1 MKAYEIHATNG
12 LDGLVLNSERPEP
25 QPRAS
30 EIKIRVRAAA
40 LNYRDI
46 GVTRGVYGY
55 TKFPVIPMSDG
66 AGEVVAVGPDVRRF
80 KTGDRVI
87 STFFQNW
94 VSGRIPADASRHSLG
109 GMADGMLAEY
119 VCLPEQGAIRA
130 PDHLSFEEAATLPV
144 AALTAWHA
152 LIESGRLKAGETV
165 LLLGTGGVSCFG
177 LQFAAMHGAQVTM
190 TSSSDAK
197 LERAKSLGAATGI
210 NYRTTPEWDQEI
222 LRLTD
227 GAGVDHIVEVGGPGT
242 LERSMNA
249 VRYAGSIYVI
259 GAVGGRGQIDP
270 RPINRKSIRLQG
282 IHGGSLEMFE
292 AMNRAIRLSGL
303 RPIIDR
309 VFPFAEAKAAYEHQI
324 SGAHFGK
331 VVVSMP

>member
-1 MKAYEIHATNG
+1 MKAYEVHATNG
-12 LDGLVLNSERPEP
+12 LDGLVLNESRPEP
-25 QPRAS
+25 QPRAN

-66 AGEVVAVGPDVRRF
+66 AGEVVAVGADVKRF
-80 KTGDRVI
+80 KAGDRAI

-94 VSGRIPADASRHSLG
+94 TSGRIPADASKHSLG
-109 GMADGMLAEY
+109 GMADGMLAEF
-119 VCLPEQGAIRA
+119 VCLPEHGAVKA
-130 PDHLSFEEAATLPV
+130 PEHLSFEEAATLPV

-152 LIESGRLKAGETV
+152 LVESGHLKAGETV
-165 LLLGTGGVSCFG
+165 ALIGTGGVSCFG
-177 LQFAAMHGAQVTM
+177 LQFAGMHGAQVLI

-197 LERAKSLGAATGI
+197 LERAKALGASAGI
-210 NYRTTPEWDQEI
+210 NYRSQPGWDQEM
-222 LRLTD
+222 LKLT
-227 GAGVDHIVEVGGPGT
+227 GGVGVDHVVEVGGPGT

-249 VRYAGSIYVI
+249 VRYGGTLYVI
-259 GAVGGRGQIDP
+259 GAVGGRGQVDP

-292 AMNRAIRLSGL
+292 AMNRAVRSSGL
-303 RPIIDR
+303 RPVIDR
-309 VFPFAEAKAAYEHQI
+309 VFPFAQAKAAYEHQI
-324 SGAHFGK
+324 GGTHFGK
-331 VVVSMP
+331 VVISI

>member
-1 MKAYEIHATNG
+1 MKAYEVHRTDG
-12 LDGLVLNSERPEP
+12 LDGLVLNVNRPEP
-25 QPRAS
+25 EPRAN

-66 AGEVVAVGPDVRRF
+66 AGEVVAMGEDVKRF
-80 KTGDRVI
+80 KVGDRAI

-94 VSGRIPADASRHSLG
+94 SSGRIPADASKHSLG
-109 GMADGMLAEY
+109 GMADGMLAEF
-119 VCLPEQGAIRA
+119 VCLPEHGAIKA
-130 PDHLSFEEAATLPV
+130 PEHLSFEEAATLPV

-152 LIESGRLKAGETV
+152 LIESGHLKAGETV
-165 LLLGTGGVSCFG
+165 ALIGTGGVSCFG
-177 LQFAAMHGAQVTM
+177 LQFARLHGADVLI

-197 LERAKSLGAATGI
+197 LERAKALGASAGI
-210 NYRTTPEWDQEI
+210 NYRSQPDWDQEM
-222 LRLTD
+222 LKFT
-227 GAGVDHIVEVGGPGT
+227 GGMGVDHVVEVGGPGT

-249 VRYAGSIYVI
+249 VRYGGTIYVI
-259 GAVGGRGQIDP
+259 GAVGGRGQVDP

-292 AMNRAIRLSGL
+292 AMNRAVRSSGL
-303 RPIIDR
+303 RPVIDR
-309 VFPFAEAKAAYEHQI
+309 IFPFAQAKAAYQHQI
-324 SGAHFGK
+324 GGTHFGK
-331 VVVSMP
+331 VVISI